1 LAGLKAL
8 NFTRGQLA
16 TNVGAVRV
24 TSTFDLRL
32 FHEEPLDQ
40 EAERSRLQKERQKLE
55 RQLAQVKKQ
64 LENQEF
70 LSRAP
75 RDVVRGVEHRHSE
88 LSVRYHKVLASLE
101 RLG

>member
-1 LAGLKAL
+1 
-8 NFTRGQLA
+8 
-16 TNVGAVRV
+16 V
-24 TSTFDLRL
+24 
-32 FHEEPLDQ
+32 DQ
-40 EAERSRLQKERQKLE
+40 EAERARLQKEKEKLE

-75 RDVVRGVEHRHSE
+75 QEVVRSTEHRHAE
-88 LSVRYHKVLASLE
+88 LNVHYRKVVDSLE

>member
-1 LAGLKAL
+1 VH
-8 NFTRGQLA
+8 A
-16 TNVGAVRV
+16 TP
-24 TSTFDLRL
+24 TFDLRL
-32 FHEEPLDQ
+32 FHEEPVDH
-40 EAERSRLQKERQKLE
+40 EAERARLQKEREKLE

-88 LSVRYHKVLASLE
+88 LNVHYRKVMESLE